1 MCQPVSP
8 SPNND
13 FQPVS
18 TKMNSQLT
26 SAMKKQSDIEGT
38 TALRIPPAAPGAN

>member
-1 MCQPVSP
+1 VSP

-13 FQPVS
+13 FQPLG

-38 TALRIPPAAPGAN
+38 TALRIPPAMPRGN